1 MDHIYCKQPVVLA
14 TELKQNRQNTIF
26 KSATIRLT
34 GWYLLVLMLISVIFS
49 TAIYAITYNE
59 IDLRLGRFQN
69 TMQQSDYF
77 ITRIDTPGVN
87 IARNTE
93 LKQARQNLIFELLCV
108 NLVILVTGGVFS
120 YFLAKRNLSPLEKAH
135 EEQSRFT
142 SDASHEL
149 RTPLAVMKTEI
160 EVALRDKK
168 ASSKELKET
177 LTSNLEEVDKLS
189 KLAEMLL
196 NLSRLDND
204 KLEFRLVDFSKIAEE
219 TICSY
224 KQPKTRIEILSKKQI
239 KVKGNEIALADLV
252 KILVDNAIKYSPSD
266 SLISISLSDN
276 DKHVVL
282 KVKNTGPGISPEKIE
297 HIFERFYRADNS
309 RTGNKKSYGLG
320 LSLAKKI
327 VALHKGQIS
336 AKSIPDV
343 ETIFTVILPVN

>member
-77 ITRIDTPGVN
+77 IPRIDTPDVN

-168 ASSKELKET
+168 SSGKNLKEV

-196 NLSRLDND
+196 NLSRLESD
-204 KLEFRLVDFSKIAEE
+204 KLEFKILDFSKIAEE
-219 TICSY
+219 EVRNY
-224 KQPKTRIEILSKKQI
+224 KQPKTRIEFIAKEPI
-239 KVKGNEIALADLV
+239 KINGNEIALADLV
-252 KILVDNAIKYSPSD
+252 KILVDNAIKYSPD
-266 SLISISLSDN
+266 DTLISVRLSSDE
-276 DKHVVL
+276 KHAKL
-282 KVKNTGPGISPEKIE
+282 EVKNTGQGISPEKIT
-297 HIFERFYRADNS
+297 HIFERFYRADDS

-327 VALHKGQIS
+327 VNLHKGQITVIS
-336 AKSIPDV
+336 KPDV
-343 ETIFTVILPVN
+343 ETIFSIVLPKY

>member
-1 MDHIYCKQPVVLA
+1 MNHTCYAHRVVLA

-34 GWYLLVLMLISVIFS
+34 GWYLLILMLISIIFS

-59 IDLRLGRFQN
+59 IGLRLGRFQD
-69 TMQQSDYF
+69 TMQQSDYY
-77 ITRIDTPGVN
+77 IPRINALGVDV
-87 IARNTE
+87 ARDTE
-93 LKQARQNLIFELLCV
+93 LKEARKNLLTELLCV
-108 NLVILVTGGVFS
+108 NLVILLTGGILS
-120 YFLAKRNLSPLEKAH
+120 YFLAKRSLTPLEKAH

-168 ASSKELKET
+168 SSSKNLKEV

-196 NLSRLDND
+196 NLSRLESD
-204 KLEFRLVDFSKIAEE
+204 KLEFKLLDFSKIAKEAVGN
-219 TICSY
+219 Y
-224 KQPKTRIEILSKKQI
+224 KQPKTRIEIISEEN
-239 KVKGNEIALADLV
+239 VKINGNEIALADLV
-252 KILVDNAIKYSPSD
+252 KILVDNAIKYSPDNTPIAVRLSSD
-266 SLISISLSDN
+266 
-276 DKHVVL
+276 DKHVKL
-282 KVKNTGPGISPEKIE
+282 EVKNSGQGISPEKIE

-327 VALHKGQIS
+327 TNLHKGQIF
-336 AKSIPDV
+336 AKSIPGV
-343 ETIFTVILPVN
+343 ETIFTIILPKN